1 MQAATSLNPDD
12 FDAWA
17 ATTLPSMA
25 QPVHQQRTHLSKIF
39 IVVVFIVLTI
49 TALIVGTK
57 IFEFLAQ
64 YREYGFIGL
73 GLWFLA
79 IMVCVFLLARKGD
92 QDVGAGATSV
102 GDITDRVAEHYGLA
116 PIDPEGGLID
126 IETWRAAG
134 LVPPT
139 GHEGFTNA
147 YMGEWQ
153 GRTVIMADTSFIP
166 DRRRTMLIV
175 VGTRDWT
182 LPVTTLLSPWRAA
195 WPAHDPSDV
204 PPLPPHPMALA
215 PELEAFGYQAFTA
228 SSDRPDILDAP
239 IAQWLR
245 LMAQRREMP
254 PMVAVETRRVLLAL
268 PYNPTAEQLALES
281 RSAAPLDIGR
291 SVYGRLAT
299 TLSFVE
305 TLNRYFVRQGAS

>member
-1 MQAATSLNPDD
+1 MSAATSLNPDD

-17 ATTLPSMA
+17 ATALPSMA
-25 QPVHQQRTHLSKIF
+25 QPVHKQRTRLSKIF
-39 IVVVFIVLTI
+39 IIVVFVVLTI

-57 IFEFLAQ
+57 IFEFLSQ

-92 QDVGAGATSV
+92 QDVSAGDTSV
-102 GDITDRVAEHYGLA
+102 DDITDRVADHYGLS
-116 PIDPEGGLID
+116 PIDPEDGLID

-139 GHEGFTNA
+139 GHKGFTNA

-153 GRTVIMADTSFIP
+153 GRIVIMADTSFTS
-166 DRRRTMLIV
+166 DHRHTMLVV
-175 VGTRDWT
+175 VGARDWT

-195 WPAHDPSDV
+195 WPADDPSDA
-204 PPLPPHPMALA
+204 PTLPAHPMALS
-215 PELEAFGYQAFTA
+215 PELEAFGYQAFAA
-228 SSDRPDILDAP
+228 SAARPDILDAP
-239 IAQWLR
+239 IAHWLR

-254 PMVAVETRRVLLAL
+254 PMMAVEAHRVLLAL
-268 PYNPTAEQLALES
+268 PYNPAAEQLDLES

-305 TLNRYFVRQGAS
+305 TLNRYFVRQRAR